1 MKNVERGIAVR
12 HEVEA
17 VDRQIGCWPSGAL
30 IAPVG
35 PTALHVPTI
44 AHLLLLC
51 ASSLFEQVPVIG
63 WAYVEACNREDK
75 AAGKNG

>member
-30 IAPVG
+30 IALVG

-44 AHLLLLC
+44 ALWC

-63 WAYVEACNREDK
+63 WAYVKACNREDK